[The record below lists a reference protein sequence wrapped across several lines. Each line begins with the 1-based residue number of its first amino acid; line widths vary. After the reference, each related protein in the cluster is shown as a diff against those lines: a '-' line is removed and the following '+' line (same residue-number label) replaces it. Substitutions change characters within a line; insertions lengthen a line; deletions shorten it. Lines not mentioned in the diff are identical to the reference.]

1 MNEHRSLTTVNQ
13 QIITGME
20 KYMSAIA
27 QCLIDLHLPWQ
38 ASACPALS
46 RSHLYTLDVG
56 TRIFNFVYSCPH
68 NFPLHRSLIYFESPS
83 YILCMRPAFLILR
96 YYFADTIKHAIFL
109 MWIFLWNINS
119 LDKLI
124 IFKTNVSLNYMWRVS
139 LPWAW
144 FLQMTPFE
152 FCIAIFNYSILFNHD
167 KKF

>member
-1 MNEHRSLTTVNQ
+1 MNEHWSLTTVNQ

-20 KYMSAIA
+20 KYMSAIS

-38 ASACPALS
+38 ALSCPASS
-46 RSHLYTLDVG
+46 RSHLYTLDME

-68 NFPLHRSLIYFESPS
+68 NFPLQRSLICFESPS
-83 YILCMRPAFLILR
+83 YIISMRPAFLILR

-109 MWIFLWNINS
+109 MWIFLWKINS

-124 IFKTNVSLNYMWRVS
+124 IFNTNVGLNYMWRMS

-144 FLQMTPFE
+144 FLQMTTFE
-152 FCIAIFNYSILFNHD
+152 FSVAIFNYSILFNCD